1 MSRPRGRKKANGEQP
16 PANDAAAEDQV
27 VAAAVAEGLGEEAPA
42 PRRGGRPRKP
52 KVRDTMRSFTDQE
65 KLEAKN
71 RAITAHSEYLSKQGE
86 MRNQAKAVTAA
97 IKEVASMTGMSKKS
111 VRWALENRRREPSE
125 IDAETRERT
134 RMAQFFG
141 MPIGS
146 QLGLDLDG
154 KSIAD
159 KLETAEQPADGMS
172 STERAHAQGYAVGK
186 AAGDPQH
193 DYEEGSPEELAYT
206 AGWRQ
211 GQDENAGRI
220 GQKPMPAPTHEP
232 AHA

>member
-1 MSRPRGRKKANGEQP
+1 MSRPRGRKKAANGEQP
-16 PANDAAAEDQV
+16 AAVEAEQQV

-42 PRRGGRPRKP
+42 PRRGRPRKP
-52 KVRDTMRSFTDQE
+52 KVKDSLRSFTDQE
-65 KLEAKN
+65 KVEAKN
-71 RAITAHSEYLSKQGE
+71 RAITAYADYLSKQGE
-86 MRNQAKAVTAA
+86 MRNAAKGVTAA
-97 IKEVASMTGMSKKS
+97 IKEVASMTGATKKS

-134 RMAQFFG
+134 RIAQFFG

-154 KSIAD
+154 KSVAE
-159 KLETAEQPADGMS
+159 KLETGEQPIDAMS
-172 STERAHAQGYAVGK
+172 STERAHAMGYAVGK

-193 DYEEGSPEELAYT
+193 DFDEGSPEELAYT

>member
-42 PRRGGRPRKP
+42 PRRGG
-52 KVRDTMRSFTDQE
+52 
-65 KLEAKN
+65 
-71 RAITAHSEYLSKQGE
+71 
-86 MRNQAKAVTAA
+86 
-97 IKEVASMTGMSKKS
+97 
-111 VRWALENRRREPSE
+111 
-125 IDAETRERT
+125 
-134 RMAQFFG
+134 
-141 MPIGS
+141 
-146 QLGLDLDG
+146 
-154 KSIAD
+154 
-159 KLETAEQPADGMS
+159 EQPSDGL
-172 STERAHAQGYAVGK
+172 TPTQRAHAQGYAVGK

-193 DYEEGSPEELAYT
+193 TYDEGSPEDLAYT